1 MRHTISIL
9 VENRY
14 GELARI
20 VELFSARGYN
30 IESLTVAETL
40 DSSVSRLTVVTSG
53 DDPTIEQ
60 IVRQL
65 KRLVRVLE
73 VTDLNGFEHIE
84 RETVLLNV
92 GINDH
97 TALRELLPLV
107 SANQIRVLEVM
118 EDGVIVEATAE
129 WVEIREIVKKLSV
142 LGIRG
147 MVRTGVVA
155 LAKHIPQATAIA
167 EAEEVQEFAGTS
179 AQHEMIEERTL

>member
-1 MRHTISIL
+1 MRHAISVL

-53 DDPTIEQ
+53 DDRTIQQ

-73 VTDLNGFEHIE
+73 VTDLNGFERVE

-92 GINDH
+92 AISDH
-97 TALRELLPLV
+97 AALQQLMPLV
-107 SANQIRVLEVM
+107 SENQIRVVEVM
-118 EDGVIVEATAE
+118 ADGVIVEATAE
-129 WVEIREIVKKLSV
+129 WTQIREIVQKLTA

-147 MVRTGVVA
+147 MARTGTVA
-155 LAKHIPQATAIA
+155 LAKHMSQRSDAIA
-167 EAEEVQEFAGTS
+167 RPAETTTS
-179 AQHEMIEERTL
+179 